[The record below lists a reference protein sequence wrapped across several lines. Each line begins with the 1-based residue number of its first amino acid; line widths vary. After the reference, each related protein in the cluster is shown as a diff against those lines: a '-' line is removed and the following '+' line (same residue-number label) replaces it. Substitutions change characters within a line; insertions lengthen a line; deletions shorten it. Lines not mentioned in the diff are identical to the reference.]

1 MEIKELHVCIKR
13 IIDVSLDIE
22 KEKQKASSDLKTAL
36 EHEDVIQQAY
46 AYQRL
51 FACSIIKKDTVD
63 ARYYKAYATQYAIH
77 LDEPALL
84 LINHQLCGLFYLD
97 EEEALEYDCKALMIA
112 KKLQDVESEARIL
125 YDIATIFDKRKDC
138 KAKDFYE
145 RSMQLMDKNER
156 IYPLLMAH
164 LFTLYTKSD
173 PLFAIQFYDEHCS
186 FPQFSSFIHAYLD
199 ILYLYACRNKLP
211 FMQLESFLKKPMCDA
226 STYWMLEELYQVA
239 LQIKDQKHAKQI
251 LMLLCENGEHDQ
263 IQQLLK
269 IQDYVISYSETFP
282 CAYDQSML
290 YQDYVH
296 LSRKLMIK
304 KDAQIS
310 HRYEEKLQYYELL
323 AQNQILKQQASY
335 DEVTKLRNR
344 QRFQIDIEE
353 MMQLESIQSIGIA
366 MCDIDNFKEYND
378 TYGHLFGDQ
387 IIRKMADIL
396 QSFAYDNITIY
407 RFGGDEFLC
416 MFVNKSKDDI
426 SCYLTEIFIAL
437 EKLPQKLHI
446 SAGYTCLSIEC
457 IQSLKEM
464 IHHADTALYQAKNC
478 GKNQFMEY
486 VEQEA

>member
-13 IIDVSLDIE
+13 IIEANVDIE
-22 KEKQKASSDLKTAL
+22 EEKQKAAFDLKTAL
-36 EHEDVIQQAY
+36 QHEDIVQQAY

-51 FACSIIKKDTVD
+51 FACCIIKKETVD
-63 ARYYKAYATQYAIH
+63 ARYYKAYATQYANH

-84 LINHQLCGLFYLD
+84 LIHHQLCRLFYLD
-97 EEEALEYDCKALMIA
+97 EEEALEYDCKALMLA
-112 KKLQDVESEARIL
+112 KQLQDIESEAYIL
-125 YDIATIFDKRKDC
+125 YDIATIFDKRKDD
-138 KAKDFYE
+138 KAREFYE
-145 RSMQLMDKNER
+145 KAMVLMDKKDPV
-156 IYPLLMAH
+156 YPFLMAH
-164 LFTLYTKSD
+164 LFTLYTKSEASC
-173 PLFAIQFYDEHCS
+173 AIEFYKEHRHEQF
-186 FPQFSSFIHAYLD
+186 PAIVHAYVD
-199 ILYLYACRNKLP
+199 ILYLYACKSELP
-211 FMQLESFLKKPMCDA
+211 ITQLDSFLQKPMKHA
-226 STYWMLEELYQVA
+226 STYWMLEELFQLV
-239 LQIKDQKHAKQI
+239 LSIKDEKHAKQI

-263 IQQLLK
+263 LQQLLK

-282 CAYDQSML
+282 TVYDLRML

-296 LSRKLMIK
+296 LSRKLKLK

-344 QRFQIDIEE
+344 QRFQMDMEE
-353 MMQLESIQSIGIA
+353 FIHNPNIHSIGIA

-378 TYGHLFGDQ
+378 TFGHLFGDQ

-396 QSFAYDNITIY
+396 QSFADKNITIY

-416 MFVNKSKDDI
+416 MFINKSKEDI
-426 SCYLTEIFIAL
+426 SNYLTEIFIAL
-437 EKLPQKLHI
+437 EHLPQKLHI
-446 SAGYTCLSIEC
+446 SAGFTCLNTER